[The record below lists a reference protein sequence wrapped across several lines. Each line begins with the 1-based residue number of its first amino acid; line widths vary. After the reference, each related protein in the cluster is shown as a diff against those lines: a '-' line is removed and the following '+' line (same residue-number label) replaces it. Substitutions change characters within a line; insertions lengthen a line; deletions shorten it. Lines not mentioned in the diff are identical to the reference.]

1 MGCLFFYFLF
11 LALMNNKLQN
21 ICSGMLC
28 HVRVFVSVHAA
39 SCYAPITIAAQSH
52 PGWTDYPICVD
63 RIDLQDIFIHLTI
76 YSVKACLVLECLHEI
91 SQLVFPLPLLPIL
104 LCHYCYALLCLLI
117 LLSVVATQP
126 RYHLHSQQQP
136 RNVTNVTFYAKYDL
150 NVGT

>member
-11 LALMNNKLQN
+11 LALMNDKLQN

-91 SQLVFPLPLLPIL
+91 SQLVLPLLPIL

-117 LLSVVATQP
+117 LLSVVATQS

-136 RNVTNVTFYAKYDL
+136 PKCYYLMLHSTL
-150 NVGT
+150 SMI

>member
-11 LALMNNKLQN
+11 LALMNDKLQN

-76 YSVKACLVLECLHEI
+76 YSVKASLVLECLHEI
-91 SQLVFPLPLLPIL
+91 SQLVFPLPLQGPTPYPSLSLL
-104 LCHYCYALLCLLI
+104 LCSALSPYLTFRRSYSASLSFAFSAAAAPKCY
-117 LLSVVATQP
+117 
-126 RYHLHSQQQP
+126 
-136 RNVTNVTFYAKYDL
+136 
-150 NVGT
+150 